1 VSALENGHTGEVLA
15 SRAGRPKLCEVTAIL
30 IAPDAS
36 FRQHLHQRL
45 LNADC
50 EDVRV
55 AEPPAEFAKL
65 LLECTDASVAVL
77 GGRWPELRPFLRTAV
92 RNNASA
98 ILLLQ
103 QVAFESASPRSSAP
117 ASLDERRPDI
127 GIRLSAG
134 ATSDERAREALEIGA
149 RAVLH
154 ADISK
159 SALKAAVA
167 ASLAGLIVIDSR
179 LEAPQESQNPE
190 PRSPRTGRQL
200 TIRERKILSLV
211 ASGVSNK
218 GIARGLGVS
227 VNTVKC
233 HLAAAFEKLNAATR
247 AEAVTEAIRRG
258 ELSL

>member
-1 VSALENGHTGEVLA
+1 MSALENGHTSEVLA
-15 SRAGRPKLCEVTAIL
+15 SRAGCPKLCEVTAIL

-36 FRQHLHQRL
+36 FRQHLYESL
-45 LNADC
+45 LPDC

-55 AEPPAEFAKL
+55 AEPPAEFANL
-65 LLECTDASVAVL
+65 LLECKDASVAVL

-92 RNNASA
+92 RSKASA

-103 QVAFESASPRSSAP
+103 QQVAFETESPRSLAP

-127 GIRLSAG
+127 AIRLSAG
-134 ATSDERAREALEIGA
+134 ATSDERAREALEMGA

-154 ADISK
+154 ADISE

-179 LEAPQESQNPE
+179 LEAPRESLNPD
-190 PRSPRTGRQL
+190 PQSPRTRRQL

-218 GIARGLGVS
+218 GVARSLGVS

>member
-1 VSALENGHTGEVLA
+1 
-15 SRAGRPKLCEVTAIL
+15 VTAIL
-30 IAPDAS
+30 IAPDAT
-36 FRQHLHQRL
+36 FRQHLHQCL

-50 EDVRV
+50 EDVRLS
-55 AEPPAEFAKL
+55 EPPAEFERL
-65 LLECTDASVAVL
+65 LLECKDAPVAIL

-92 RNNASA
+92 RNKASA

-103 QVAFESASPRSSAP
+103 QQVAP

-127 GIRLSAG
+127 ATRLSTG
-134 ATSDERAREALEIGA
+134 ATPDERAREALEMGA

-218 GIARGLGVS
+218 GVARSLGVS

>member
-1 VSALENGHTGEVLA
+1 MSVSALENGHTGEVLE
-15 SRAGRPKLCEVTAIL
+15 SRAGRPKLCHVTAIL
-30 IAPDAS
+30 IAPDAT
-36 FRQHLHQRL
+36 FRQHLYHSL
-45 LNADC
+45 LPDC

-65 LLECTDASVAVL
+65 LLECKDATLAVL
-77 GGRWPELRPFLRTAV
+77 GGRWPELRPLLRTAV
-92 RNNASA
+92 RNKASA

-103 QVAFESASPRSSAP
+103 QQGAIESTSPRSIAP
-117 ASLDERRPDI
+117 ASH
-127 GIRLSAG
+127 
-134 ATSDERAREALEIGA
+134 AREALEMGA

-167 ASLAGLIVIDSR
+167 ASLAGLIVIDPR
-179 LEAPQESQNPE
+179 LEAPRESPNPD

-200 TIRERKILSLV
+200 TLRERKILSLV

-218 GIARGLGVS
+218 GVARSLGVS

>member
-1 VSALENGHTGEVLA
+1 MSALENGHTREVLA
-15 SRAGRPKLCEVTAIL
+15 SRAGRPKLREVTAIL

-36 FRQHLHQRL
+36 FRQHLYESL
-45 LNADC
+45 LPDC

-55 AEPPAEFAKL
+55 AEPPAEFGNL
-65 LLECTDASVAVL
+65 LLECKDASVAVL
-77 GGRWPELRPFLRTAV
+77 GGRWPELRPFLHTAV
-92 RNNASA
+92 RSKASA
-98 ILLLQ
+98 ILLLQQ
-103 QVAFESASPRSSAP
+103 QVAFESASP
-117 ASLDERRPDI
+117 SLDERRPDI
-127 GIRLSAG
+127 AIRLSAG
-134 ATSDERAREALEIGA
+134 ATSDQRAREALEMGA

-154 ADISK
+154 ADISR

-179 LEAPQESQNPE
+179 LEAPRESQNPD
-190 PRSPRTGRQL
+190 PRLPRIGRQL
-200 TIRERKILSLV
+200 TLRERKILSLV

-218 GIARGLGVS
+218 GVARSLGVS